1 MLATFAAVSVLAGAV
16 LAADEAPW
24 PSWLALPANLGAV
37 ALLLWL
43 QLTGKQ
49 YRRED
54 ALAMV
59 AVERERGDERV
70 ADCEKRNQERLAD
83 AEKRYGILETRLDAV
98 VADRNAWREA
108 HHQEVQ
114 ARATAE
120 AATTKLLSATDVTVR
135 LLDALERS
143 VVANQ
148 GTRAQP
154 PQ

>member
-1 MLATFAAVSVLAGAV
+1 MLAAFAAVSVLAGAV

-59 AVERERGDERV
+59 AAERARGDERV
-70 ADCEKRNQERLAD
+70 ADCEKRNLERLAD
-83 AEKRYGILETRLDAV
+83 SQKRYEILETRLDAV

-114 ARATAE
+114 ARASAE
-120 AATTKLLSATDVTVR
+120 QATTKLLSATDVTVR

>member
-1 MLATFAAVSVLAGAV
+1 MVSVLAGWV
-16 LAADEAPW
+16 LADESAPW

-70 ADCEKRNQERLAD
+70 ADCENRNLERLAD
-83 AEKRYGILETRLDAV
+83 SEKRYQILESRLDAV

-120 AATTKLLSATDVTVR
+120 AATQKLLSATDVTVR

-148 GTRAQP
+148 GPRAQG
-154 PQ
+154 QQ